1 MRVSTRPFD
10 MKILDSYA
18 RKLQKKPL
26 KRILEKPVLFSR
38 ICLQYFDH
46 DCLKKRFFSSTL
58 T

>member
-18 RKLQKKPL
+18 RKLQKNPL

-46 DCLKKRFFSSTL
+46 DCLKKRFFSST
-58 T
+58 